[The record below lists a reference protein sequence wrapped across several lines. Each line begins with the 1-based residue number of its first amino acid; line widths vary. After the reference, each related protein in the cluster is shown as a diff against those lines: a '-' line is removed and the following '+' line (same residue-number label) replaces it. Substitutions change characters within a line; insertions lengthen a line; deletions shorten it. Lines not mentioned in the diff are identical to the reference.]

1 MQSFGDQTFS
11 PATPV
16 EVPPEIDE
24 WRDPSVWTPEEE
36 APQLRV
42 PDGVPEADVLEQQLP
57 A

>member
-24 WRDPSVWTPEEE
+24 WQDPSAWNPEEE
-36 APQLRV
+36 TPQLEV